1 MVTQAVGN
9 VTSINVMSL
18 NEELKYRSVFIMN

>member
-1 MVTQAVGN
+1 MVTQAVSN

-18 NEELKYRSVFIMN
+18 NEEIENIVQYLS

>member
-18 NEELKYRSVFIMN
+18 KEEIENIVQYLS